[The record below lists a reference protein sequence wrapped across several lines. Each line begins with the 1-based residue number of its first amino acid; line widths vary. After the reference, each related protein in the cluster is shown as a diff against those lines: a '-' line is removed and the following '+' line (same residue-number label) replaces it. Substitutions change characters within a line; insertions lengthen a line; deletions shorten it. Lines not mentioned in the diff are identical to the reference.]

1 MKIPRQS
8 MNYLTSA
15 PGVTRPFL
23 GASLAILLV
32 VSVLSGCKG
41 SGQNTPN
48 FAGVKDG
55 GLGLVQCQ
63 APSPNSLEGGNKPD
77 EIQPAPPS
85 IGADVPLTYFGPSP
99 SSVKPEL
106 VGPVQLLKAG
116 KLDVDAATIT
126 LPLYQGKM
134 ADGRLVWYILT
145 DTTDKQNADALGL
158 NFSAKL
164 EYADQSSKAVR
175 HATQDKD
182 GILTFAQGTVDFS
195 LALSVVPGDLP
206 KAFPPKSFQPGAEG
220 DSDYSPL
227 VRIDNAGGHI
237 YNAPIV
243 AFDVDAAAISFCNG
257 SPDYNK
263 VHDKVV
269 KICPADP
276 ARGPGPAVVTL
287 KLNPGFSFSK
297 PILYLS
303 MDANDPM
310 VAAIEGI
317 TLAPGLKQIGV
328 GRDDSAFSAVE
339 RIFGFSNG
347 PTNPSGTEVNPQRQG
362 LTSALLKQGGP
373 LNVLGG
379 IPTVATDYSP
389 LWDLNLG
396 EWTQD
401 AISKGYRSRLT
412 EEFAILGFVA
422 KGWITGPSGTKFG
435 STGVIINCP
444 IVHRFL

>member
-1 MKIPRQS
+1 MKRRLSTRSGKLELGNSIAVIIWCLWALPVLAQS
-8 MNYLTSA
+8 
-15 PGVTRPFL
+15 
-23 GASLAILLV
+23 
-32 VSVLSGCKG
+32 G
-41 SGQNTPN
+41 SDEIN
-48 FAGVKDG
+48 
-55 GLGLVQCQ
+55 
-63 APSPNSLEGGNKPD
+63 PSP
-77 EIQPAPPS
+77 AS
-85 IGADVPLTYFGPSP
+85 IGTDIPATYFGPPP
-99 SSVKPEL
+99 SSVQPEL
-106 VGPVQLLKAG
+106 IGPVQLLKAG
-116 KLDVDAATIT
+116 KLDQEAGTLT
-126 LPLYQGKM
+126 LPLYRGTMKDTGKS
-134 ADGRLVWYILT
+134 VWYILT
-145 DTTDKQNADALGL
+145 DTSDKQNADALGL
-158 NFSAKL
+158 NFSGKL
-164 EYADQSSKAVR
+164 SYGAVCASAR
-175 HATQDKD
+175 HALIDSK
-182 GILTFAQGTVDFS
+182 GMLVFERGTVDFS
-195 LALSVVPGDLP
+195 PALSVVPGDLP
-206 KAFPPKSFQPGAEG
+206 KAFPPKSFQPGAQG
-220 DSDYSPL
+220 DSSYSPL

-257 SPDYNK
+257 NPDYSK

-269 KICPADP
+269 KICPDTQT
-276 ARGPGPAVVTL
+276 VTV
-287 KLNPGFSFSK
+287 KLNPGFSFGR
-297 PILYLS
+297 PVLYLS

-317 TLAPGLKQIGV
+317 TLAPGLNDLVV
-328 GRDDSAFSAVE
+328 GHDDGAFSAVE

-379 IPTVATDYSP
+379 IPTIATDYSP

-412 EEFAILGFVA
+412 EEFAILGFAA
-422 KGWITGPSGTKFG
+422 KGWITGPGGKKFG